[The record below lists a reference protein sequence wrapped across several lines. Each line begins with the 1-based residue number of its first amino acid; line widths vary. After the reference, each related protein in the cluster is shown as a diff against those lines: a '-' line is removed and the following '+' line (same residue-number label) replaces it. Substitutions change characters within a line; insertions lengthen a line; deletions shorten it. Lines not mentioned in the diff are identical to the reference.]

1 MKIAKKFA
9 AVVAACAL
17 LFPSVAAAEGGL
29 EDIIERGKIAI
40 AVPLDFAPF
49 GSAGPDLQPQGYDV
63 DVAKLIA
70 EDLEVELELVP
81 VTSANRIPYLQT
93 GKVDLVISSM
103 GANPKRAQAI
113 WFSAA
118 YAPFFSGVF
127 APESAAISDYGD
139 LSGKSLGVT
148 RGTLED
154 LEITRLAPEDA
165 DIRRFEDNATTIAGY
180 LSGQVDILVSGN
192 VVAAQISKDNPE
204 KALQTKMV
212 IKTSPCFV
220 GVRKGEYDLL
230 QWVNVFILH
239 KKLSGDLDKLSQRW
253 FGEPLPEL
261 PPAF

>member
-1 MKIAKKFA
+1 MKIIKRIA

-17 LFPSVAAAEGGL
+17 LAPPAVAEGGL
-29 EDIIERGKIAI
+29 DDIIERGKIAV

-70 EDLEVELELVP
+70 EDLGVELELVP

-127 APESAAISDYGD
+127 APEDAAISDYGD
-139 LSGKSLGVT
+139 LSGKSVGVT

-154 LEITRLAPEDA
+154 LEITRLAPDA
-165 DIRRFEDNATTIAGY
+165 NIRRFEDNATTIASY
-180 LSGQVDILVSGN
+180 LSGQVDVLVTGN
-192 VVAAQISKDNPE
+192 VVAAQIGKQSPE

-220 GVRKGEYDLL
+220 GVRKGEFDLL

-253 FGEPLPEL
+253 FGESLPDL